1 MIFTTGP
8 GGHPGYGGKMP
19 TPAPAW
25 SHTLTATRR
34 GVFDPV
40 SASYVCNTF
49 DRVFVIVDCET
60 DQWHDTMTAEEARA
74 HFAKFRRKWRAVPG
88 EARYP
93 NGARSNRL
101 GWQVPR

>member
-1 MIFTTGP
+1 MINLT
-8 GGHPGYGGKMP
+8 
-19 TPAPAW
+19 PAW
-25 SHTLTATRR
+25 SHTLTATRG

-40 SASYVCNTF
+40 AASYYC
-49 DRVFVIVDCET
+49 DGPGRVFVIVDCKT
-60 DQWHDTMTAEEARA
+60 DQWHETMTAEEARA
-74 HFAKFRRKWRAVPG
+74 HFATFRRKWRAVPG